1 MGKCLT
7 DKNSLLSALQLVQ
20 GIVEKKAINPV
31 LTSVVFETAED
42 SIFIKATNL
51 EESLVVQSWAEIHE
65 PLKVAV
71 SAKRLLEFVRELP
84 DMPINIYTTEAGTL
98 ELSVEKIKA
107 NFPIFDVEEFPD
119 LPLSPENTIFMN
131 KDAFL
136 DALDKVYFSIATD
149 AVSMVLMGMFFKKE
163 GSLVS
168 FVSTDGHRLSLV
180 EKDMG
185 EVEGE
190 DFEVIIPRKGV
201 QEIKKVLE
209 KKVEVDSIE
218 IGFSGNHFYMK
229 AGNVQIFTRVLDGKF
244 PNYKRVIPEEFDKE
258 FVVASKELMKGAK
271 RVSLFSED
279 KVKGVRIEFKPDE
292 SCIVLSSVVSSEA
305 GFVGS
310 AVQEIEIEQARGTP
324 FVFGLNAKYLMEAL
338 DAFDSEFIRIHT
350 GDNLWPVKITSD
362 EVQDYI
368 HIIMPLKLED

>member
-119 LPLSPENTIFMN
+119 LPLPPENTIFMN

-350 GDNLWPVKITSD
+350 GENLWPVKITSD

>member
-350 GDNLWPVKITSD
+350 GENLWPVKITSD